1 MNLPASIAIGALSA
15 YGVYRIACDIGI
27 YLRHRRW
34 NATTVSLLAEL
45 DEHRMR
51 FISGILAS
59 VRPAV
64 PQTWDAM
71 VANETDELV
80 DVECDC
86 DAHREHR
93 KGLN

>member
-1 MNLPASIAIGALSA
+1 MNLPASIAIGAACA